1 MTGLILPAELR
12 TPAQVWA
19 DRHWGSRRGSENGC
33 TRGRCG
39 ISASARTPTRSAA
52 SARARTWRS
61 APRRSAPGTASTPA
75 WARGRPRAAA
85 TTSPRSSRSSRR
97 ATRSSSRPAAL
108 VWHWYAE
115 DVDALRR
122 QAYGYGAG
130 LTAYLAKVVA
140 DDPIRLVDLAARA
153 PAALA
158 HARGLSRSRAPHDGR
173 PADLRR
179 LERRGMAGGAAAYT
193 RGRLLAPRTR
203 AA

>member
-1 MTGLILPAELR
+1 M
-12 TPAQVWA
+12 
-19 DRHWGSRRGSENGC
+19 
-33 TRGRCG
+33 
-39 ISASARTPTRSAA
+39 
-52 SARARTWRS
+52 
-61 APRRSAPGTASTPA
+61 
-75 WARGRPRAAA
+75 
-85 TTSPRSSRSSRR
+85 
-97 ATRSSSRPAAL
+97 
-108 VWHWYAE
+108 
-115 DVDALRR
+115 RR

-140 DDPIRLVDLAARA
+140 DDPIRLIDLAARA

-193 RGRLLAPRTR
+193 RGRLLAPRPR